1 MTNCPLPRRAARRS
15 AIGPA
20 RLILERSLARG
31 IASGIARLRREPA

>member
-20 RLILERSLARG
+20 QLILERSLARG
-31 IASGIARLRREPA
+31 IAPGIASVRRDPT